1 LSNVTPP
8 KEPDFRIVLG
18 LLAWLALVAVAAG
31 TGAVATVDAAQFYA
45 SLQRPGWAP
54 PSWLFGPVWTLLYV
68 AMAVSAWLVWKRG
81 GWRGAGLA
89 LGLFCAQLPLNA
101 LWSWLFFAWRRGAAA
116 LADIVLLWI
125 VVLVVTVMFYRVS
138 KPAAGLLVPYL
149 LWVTF
154 AGALNYAIWQRN
166 PALLG

>member
-1 LSNVTPP
+1 MAPGKAL
-8 KEPDFRIVLG
+8 DFRIIVG
-18 LLAWLALVAVAAG
+18 LVAWIALVAVAAG
-31 TGAVATVDAAQFYA
+31 VGALAVDAAQFYA
-45 SLQRPGWAP
+45 LLHRPGWAP

-68 AMAVSAWLVWKRG
+68 AMAVSAWLVWQQG

-116 LADIVLLWI
+116 LADIGLLWI

-138 KPAAGLLVPYL
+138 KPAAALLVPYL

-154 AGALNYAIWQRN
+154 AGVLNYAIWQRN